1 MEFEAVIGLEVHA
14 QLSTNTKLWCSCGT
28 KYNAPANTQV
38 CPVCI
43 GLPGALPVL
52 NQRAVDFSVKLGLA
66 LNADIRT
73 YSEFARKN
81 YFYQDLPNG
90 YQITQY
96 EYPIIENGTILV
108 DVGDV
113 GEEKY
118 QIKIRIQRAH
128 IENDTGKTIHD
139 DEITG
144 KDKSFVDFN
153 RAGMPLIEIVTHP
166 DFKTAKEANYYLQRL
181 RQVLRTLEICDG
193 NMEEGSLRCDAN
205 VSIMEKGSKT
215 FGTRT
220 EVKNMNSFKNV
231 ERAINYEIERQK
243 EVILSGGKI
252 NQETRMWDAQESK
265 TVSMRSK
272 EDAMDYRYFPEPDLL
287 PLKIDQTY
295 INNINADMPE
305 LAHEKRD
312 RFILEYSLSV
322 DDANTLTSSK
332 SIADYFEKLVGYT
345 KDPKLSSNWLL
356 SEVLR
361 VVNEL
366 AIDIVEFAISEKRL
380 SELILLIKD
389 KTISGKIAKSVFEE
403 MLNNTDDAKKII
415 ESKGLV
421 QITDSTAIESICQDV
436 IVNNP
441 AQVSEYKSG
450 KDKLFGFFVGQ
461 VMKLSKGKANPAM
474 VNETLKKMLSK

>member
-14 QLSTNTKLWCSCGT
+14 QLSTKTKLWCSCGT
-28 KYNAPANTQV
+28 KYNAPANSQV

-52 NQRAVDFSVKLGLA
+52 NRRAVDFSVRLGLA
-66 LNADIRT
+66 IEAEIKE
-73 YSEFARKN
+73 YSEFSRKN

-96 EYPIIENGTILV
+96 EYPIIENGKIKV

-113 GEEKY
+113 GEDKY
-118 QIKIRIQRAH
+118 QIEIRIQRAH

-153 RAGMPLIEIVTHP
+153 RSGMPLIEIVTHP

-181 RQVLRTLEICDG
+181 RQVLRILEICDG

-205 VSIMEKGSKT
+205 VSIMEKGTKV

-243 EVILSGGKI
+243 KVIESGGKI
-252 NQETRMWDAQESK
+252 KQETRMWDAQESK

-287 PLKIDQTY
+287 PLKISNEY
-295 INNINADMPE
+295 IQKIKKEIPE
-305 LAHEKRD
+305 LPHIKRD
-312 RFILEYSLSV
+312 RFINDYQLSV
-322 DDANTLTSSK
+322 DDANTLTSST
-332 SIADYFEKLVGYT
+332 SIANYFEKLVSLT
-345 KDPKLSSNWLL
+345 ADAKLSSNWIL
-356 SEVLR
+356 SEALR

-366 AIDIVEFAISEKRL
+366 AIDLSDFKISEERL

-389 KTISGKIAKSVFEE
+389 QTISGKIAKTVFEE
-403 MLNNTDDAKKII
+403 MLHSDDSAAIII
-415 ESKGLV
+415 ERKGFV
-421 QITDSTAIESICQDV
+421 QISDANSIEKICQDV
-436 IVNNP
+436 VDANP
-441 AQVSEYKSG
+441 DQTAEYKAG
-450 KDKLFGFFVGQ
+450 RDKLFDFFVGQ
-461 VMKLSKGKANPAM
+461 VMKVSKGQANPQM
-474 VNETLKKMLSK
+474 VNETLKKLLA